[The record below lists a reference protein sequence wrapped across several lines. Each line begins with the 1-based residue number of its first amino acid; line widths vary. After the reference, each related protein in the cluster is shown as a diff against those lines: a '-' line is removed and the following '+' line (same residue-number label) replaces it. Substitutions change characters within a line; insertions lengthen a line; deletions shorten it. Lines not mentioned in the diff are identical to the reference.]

1 MQRQWLKMARRV
13 GISILV
19 IALAVQAYLLR
30 GSRFTNVTTFAP
42 TLHRLRC
49 SPPLRATHHDDLGRP
64 QW

>member
-42 TLHRLRC
+42 TVQTTKVPTLLI
-49 SPPLRATHHDDLGRP
+49 PG
-64 QW
+64 